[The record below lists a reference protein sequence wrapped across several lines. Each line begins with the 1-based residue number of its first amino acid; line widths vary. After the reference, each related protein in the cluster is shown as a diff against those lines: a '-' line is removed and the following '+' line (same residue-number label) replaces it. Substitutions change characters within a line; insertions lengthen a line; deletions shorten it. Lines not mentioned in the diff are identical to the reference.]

1 MTMLDREATAAR
13 LRRSV
18 SMLRPTACFTHL
30 SSAIVR
36 GWWLPQLPDALP
48 IWVAQIQSQYATRR
62 AGFRVVRGR
71 AIPESEEYDGLRLAT
86 PAETLVTCAIDLALL
101 DLVVL
106 LDSALHAGDVS
117 LAEVTTVARQH
128 RRGGPRL
135 RQAIDLCDGRSESA
149 MESAMRVLHV
159 VSGIAVEP
167 QREFR
172 HAGQFVARG
181 DLWLVGTTTIHEYDG
196 DEHLKVSR
204 QRHDLRR
211 GRRLADAGITRRGY
225 TCDDV
230 ARGSEII
237 QEACATLGRPF
248 TMAMLEP
255 WWAMW
260 DESCFSPLGRLR
272 LAERLALPRARQPS
286 SPLRPRGWGSEK
298 LASDATDLGPEAD
311 AC

>member
-1 MTMLDREATAAR
+1 MALPDREATAAR

-18 SMLRPTACFTHL
+18 SVLRPTACFTHL

-36 GWWLPQLPDALP
+36 GWWLPQLPDDLP

-62 AGFRVVRGR
+62 SGFRVIRGR
-71 AIPESEEYDGLRLAT
+71 AIPTSKEYDGLRLAI

-106 LDSALHAGDVS
+106 LDSSLHAGDISV
-117 LAEVTTVARQH
+117 AEVAAIARER
-128 RRGGPRL
+128 RRGAPRL
-135 RQAIDLCDGRSESA
+135 RQAIDLCDARSESA
-149 MESAMRVLHV
+149 MESAMRVLHT

-172 HAGQFVARG
+172 HLGRFVARG
-181 DLWLVGTTTIHEYDG
+181 DLWLIGTTTIHEYDG
-196 DEHLKVSR
+196 DEHLEVAR

-211 GRRLADAGITRRGY
+211 GRRLAAAGITRRGY
-225 TCDDV
+225 TIDDV

-248 TMAMLEP
+248 SMEMLEP
-255 WWAMW
+255 WWALW
-260 DESCFSPLGRLR
+260 NESCFSPLGRLR
-272 LAERLALPRARQPS
+272 LAERLSLPRARQPS

-298 LASDATDLGPEAD
+298 TG
-311 AC
+311 

>member
-1 MTMLDREATAAR
+1 MALLDRERTAAR

-18 SMLRPTACFTHL
+18 AVLRPTACFTHL

-36 GWWLPQLPDALP
+36 GWWLPQLPDELP

-62 AGFRVVRGR
+62 AGVRVIRGR
-71 AIPESEEYDGLRLAT
+71 AIPKSEQYAGLRLAI
-86 PAETLVTCAIDLALL
+86 PAETLVTCAMDLALL

-106 LDSALHAGDVS
+106 LDSALHAGDIT
-117 LAEVTTVARQH
+117 LAEVTAVARER
-128 RRGGPRL
+128 RRGAPRL
-135 RQAIDLCDGRSESA
+135 RQAIELCDARSESP

-159 VSGIAVEP
+159 VSGIPVEP
-167 QREFR
+167 QRELR
-172 HAGQFVARG
+172 HAGQFVARA

-196 DEHLKVSR
+196 DEHLTVSR

-225 TCDDV
+225 TLDDV

-248 TMAMLEP
+248 SMEMLEP

-260 DESCFSPLGRLR
+260 NESCFSPLGRLQ
-272 LAERLALPRARQPS
+272 LAERLSLPRARQPS

-298 LASDATDLGPEAD
+298 TG
-311 AC
+311 